1 MNFTYRPTPIRAKT
15 AFIAVAFGLII
26 GAILIFATGNN
37 PVEIYSALLRGSC
50 GSLFS
55 ISSSIRWTTPLIFT
69 GVAAAIAFKGGVFN
83 MGVEG
88 QMYVGGLAA
97 AIVGI
102 TFAGVPGYILI
113 PLMMLTSMVV
123 GMIWALPPI
132 LAKLYFG
139 SSEVVPCMMLNY
151 ITMYLTDYLV
161 HNVFLASGNRGATI
175 KTDMIAK
182 QGQLPKLIPNSNVTV
197 ALLIGLFVVA
207 IYWIMIRKSKFGYE
221 FEICGINPH
230 FAKYGGVN
238 VNFTRVAVIMLSG
251 AIAGL
256 GGATEIMGV
265 RLCFESRFV
274 GDFATNGIL
283 AALLGS
289 CSPIGTLF
297 GSIFMGFLKA
307 GSLTVERTTS
317 VSRAVAVVIQCTII
331 CFVSAKAFT
340 DFLDWKG
347 FKVFGRKLKEKK
359 EGEAT

>member
-1 MNFTYRPTPIRAKT
+1 MNFTYRPTPISAKT
-15 AFIAVAFGLII
+15 AFMAVAFGLLI

-37 PVEIYSALLRGSC
+37 PVVIYAALIRGAC

-55 ISSSIRWTTPLIFT
+55 IASSIRWTVPLIFA
-69 GVAAAIAFKGGVFN
+69 GVAASIAFKGGVFN

-88 QMYVGGLAA
+88 QMYMGGLAA

-102 TFAGVPGYILI
+102 SFTDLPGYLLI
-113 PLMMLTSMVV
+113 PLMLISSMIA

-132 LAKLYFG
+132 LAKIYYG

-151 ITMYLTDYLV
+151 VAMYLTDYLV

-182 QGQLPKLIPNSNVTV
+182 QGQLTKLIPGTNVTT
-197 ALLIGLFVVA
+197 ALIISLA
-207 IYWIMIRKSKFGYE
+207 IVCFYWILIKRSKFGYE
-221 FEICGINPH
+221 FEVCGINPR
-230 FAKYGGVN
+230 FAQYGGVN
-238 VNFTRVAVIMLSG
+238 VNTARIGVILMSG

-256 GGATEIMGV
+256 GGTTEIMGV

-297 GSIFMGFLKA
+297 GAVFMGFLKA

-331 CFVSAKAFT
+331 CFVSAKAFAGM
-340 DFLDWKG
+340 LDLKQIPF
-347 FKVFGRKLKEKK
+347 FKHTVK
-359 EGEAT
+359 EGEAS

>member
-1 MNFTYRPTPIRAKT
+1 MNFTYRPTPISGKT
-15 AFIAVAFGLII
+15 ALMAVAFGLLV
-26 GAILIFATGNN
+26 GAVLIFATGNN
-37 PVEIYSALLRGSC
+37 PVVIYAALLRGAC
-50 GSLFS
+50 GSMFALA
-55 ISSSIRWTTPLIFT
+55 SSIRWTVPLIFA
-69 GVAAAIAFKGGVFN
+69 GVAASIAFKGGVFN

-88 QMYVGGLAA
+88 QMYMGGLAA

-102 TFAGVPGYILI
+102 TFRDLPGYILV
-113 PLMMLTSMVV
+113 PFMLLASMLV

-132 LAKLYFG
+132 LAKLYYG

-151 ITMYLTDYLV
+151 VAMYLTDYLV

-175 KTDMIAK
+175 KTDMIAE
-182 QGQLPKLIPNSNVTV
+182 QGQLTKLIPGTNVTT
-197 ALLIGLFVVA
+197 ALLISLAVVVF
-207 IYWIMIRKSKFGYE
+207 YWIMIKRSKFGYE
-221 FEICGINPH
+221 FEVCGINPR

-238 VNFTRVAVIMLSG
+238 VNTARIGVILMSG

-283 AALLGS
+283 SALLGS
-289 CSPIGTLF
+289 CSPLGTLF
-297 GSIFMGFLKA
+297 GAVFMGFLKA

-331 CFVSAKAFT
+331 CFVSAKAFAGM
-340 DFLDWKG
+340 LDWKQLP
-347 FKVFGRKLKEKK
+347 FIRHNAK
-359 EGEAT
+359 EGEAS

>member
-1 MNFTYRPTPIRAKT
+1 MNFTYRPTPISVKT
-15 AFIAVAFGLII
+15 AFMAVAFGLLV
-26 GAILIFATGNN
+26 GAVLIFATGNN
-37 PVEIYSALLRGSC
+37 PVVIYAALLRGAC
-50 GSLFS
+50 GSMFS
-55 ISSSIRWTTPLIFT
+55 IASSIRWTVPLIFA
-69 GVAAAIAFKGGVFN
+69 GIAASIAFKGGIFN

-88 QMYVGGLAA
+88 QMYMGGLAA
-97 AIVGI
+97 AVVGI
-102 TFAGVPGYILI
+102 TFTELPGYLLI
-113 PLMMLTSMVV
+113 PLMIISSMAV

-132 LAKLYFG
+132 LAKLYYG

-151 ITMYLTDYLV
+151 VAMYLTDYLV

-175 KTDMIAK
+175 KTDMIAG
-182 QGQLPKLIPNSNVTV
+182 QGQLTKLIPGTNVTT
-197 ALLIGLFVVA
+197 ALFISLAVVVF
-207 IYWIMIRKSKFGYE
+207 YWIMIKRSRFGYE
-221 FEICGINPH
+221 FEVCGINPR

-238 VNFTRVAVIMLSG
+238 VNASRIGVILLSG

-289 CSPIGTLF
+289 CSPIGTFF
-297 GSIFMGFLKA
+297 GAVFMGFLKA

-331 CFVSAKAFT
+331 CFVSAKTFANML
-340 DFLDWKG
+340 DLKKIPFLKRDM
-347 FKVFGRKLKEKK
+347 KK
-359 EGEAT
+359 GEA

>member
-1 MNFTYRPTPIRAKT
+1 MNFTYRPTPISTRT
-15 AFIAVAFGLII
+15 ALMAVIFGLLA
-26 GAILIFATGNN
+26 GALLIFATGNN
-37 PVEIYSALLRGSC
+37 PIEIYSALIKGSC
-50 GSLFS
+50 GSLFAV
-55 ISSSIRWTTPLIFT
+55 SSSIRWTIPLIFA
-69 GVAAAIAFKGGVFN
+69 GVAASIAFKGGVFN
-83 MGVEG
+83 MGIEG

-97 AIVGI
+97 AVVGI
-102 TFAGVPGYILI
+102 TFVELPGWQLI
-113 PLMMLTSMVV
+113 PFMLLASMMA
-123 GMIWALPPI
+123 GMLWSLLPI
-132 LAKLYFG
+132 LAKIYYG

-151 ITMYLTDYLV
+151 IAMYLTDFLV
-161 HNVFLASGNRGATI
+161 HNVFLAGGNRGATI

-182 QGQLPKLIPNSNVTV
+182 QGQLPKLIPGTSVTV
-197 ALLIGLFVVA
+197 ALLIGLFVVLL
-207 IYWIMIRKSKFGYE
+207 YWIMIKKSKFGYE
-221 FEICGINPH
+221 FEICGINPR

-238 VNFTRVAVIMLSG
+238 VNRARIGVILISG

-289 CSPIGTLF
+289 CSPSGTLL

-331 CFVSAKAFT
+331 CFVSAKAFSNL
-340 DFLDWKG
+340 LDWKG
-347 FKVFGRKLKEKK
+347 FRLPCRNKRRK
-359 EGEAT
+359 EGVV